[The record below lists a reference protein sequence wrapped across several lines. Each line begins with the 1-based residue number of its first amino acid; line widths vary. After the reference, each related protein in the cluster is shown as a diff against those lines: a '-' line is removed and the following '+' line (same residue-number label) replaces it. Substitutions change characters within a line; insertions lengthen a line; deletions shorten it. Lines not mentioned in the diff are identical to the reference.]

1 MNIKVKNTGVLCAL
15 LLISTWGYGQSLSEL
30 YERLSPSVVKVIIS
44 EKEMSPKDG
53 QMVDAQGIGSGVL
66 ISDDGLVLTASH
78 VVQTADNIKVQ
89 FNDGETIPAHV
100 VASATYADVATIKLS
115 WLPKG
120 KHAVKL
126 GNSDS
131 TRIGDEIFMIG
142 SPYGL
147 DYSLSVGYISGR
159 HVKNKFAHGQPAI
172 EFFQTDAAINHGNSG
187 GPMFNMNGEVI
198 GVASFILSESGGFQ
212 GLGFAA
218 TSNVCQALLL
228 DSPTPWTGM
237 VAVLVSGE
245 LATALNIPQGTG
257 LLVQKVTLLS
267 PLGLIGVKGGS
278 IPMQIEGESVM
289 IGGDVILAINGISLT
304 NQMNLKKARESFASM
319 SPGDSFAI
327 TVWRGGVRE
336 KLKGKFGG
344 L

>member
-1 MNIKVKNTGVLCAL
+1 MKRISVWGMLLLCAQL
-15 LLISTWGYGQSLSEL
+15 SFGQSLSDL
-30 YERLSPSVVKVIIS
+30 YAELSPSVVKVVIS
-44 EKEMSPKDG
+44 EKEFNPQSG
-53 QMVDAQGIGSGVL
+53 QMADAQGVGSGVL
-66 ISDDGLVLTASH
+66 ISEDGLVLTASH
-78 VVQTADNIKVQ
+78 VVQTADRISVQ

-100 VASATYADVATIKLS
+100 VSSASFADVATIKLS

-120 KHAVKL
+120 KKPVKL

-131 TRIGDEIFMIG
+131 TRVGDEIFMIG

-159 HVKNKFAHGQPAI
+159 HVKSHFAHGQIDI

-198 GVASFILSESGGFQ
+198 GIASFILSESGGFQ

-218 TSNVCQALLL
+218 TSNVCQKLLL

-237 VAVLVSGE
+237 VAVMVGGR
-245 LATALNIPQGTG
+245 LANAINIPQGGG

-267 PLGLIGVKGGS
+267 PLGMMGIQGGT
-278 IPMQIEGESVM
+278 IPVDVGGESVY
-289 IGGDVILAINGISLT
+289 IGGDVILSINGIPLT
-304 NQMNLKKARESFASM
+304 NESNLDNARESFGKLKE
-319 SPGDSFAI
+319 GDSFSLTI
-327 TVWRGGVRE
+327 WRNGKKE
-336 KLKGKFGG
+336 KLKGKVGG
-344 L
+344 F

>member
-1 MNIKVKNTGVLCAL
+1 MKMKNKWTLIAL
-15 LLISTWGYGQSLSEL
+15 LLVSQLGHAQSLSEW
-30 YERLSPSVVKVIIS
+30 YQQLSPSVVKVIIS
-44 EKEMSPKDG
+44 EKEIRPQDG

-66 ISDDGLVLTASH
+66 ISDEGLVLTASH

-120 KHAVKL
+120 KHPVKL

-131 TRIGDEIFMIG
+131 TKVGDEIFMIG

-159 HVKNKFAHGQPAI
+159 HIKNKFAHGQPAI

-187 GPMFNMNGEVI
+187 GPMFNMKGEVI

-237 VAVLVSGE
+237 VAVMVAGE
-245 LATALNIPQGTG
+245 LASALNIPQGAG
-257 LLVQKVTLLS
+257 LLIQKVTLFS
-267 PLGLIGVKGGS
+267 PLGMIGVKGGN
-278 IPMQIEGESVM
+278 IPLEIAGESVV
-289 IGGDVILAINGISLT
+289 IGGDVILSINGIPLSNET
-304 NQMNLKKARESFASM
+304 NLERARESFADLT
-319 SPGDSFAI
+319 PGDSFVI
-327 TVWRGGVRE
+327 TVWRGGERE
-336 KLKGKFGG
+336 KLKGKFGDN
-344 L
+344 

>member
-1 MNIKVKNTGVLCAL
+1 MKRILIWTVLVFCTQVSL
-15 LLISTWGYGQSLSEL
+15 GQDLSEL
-30 YERLSPSVVKVIIS
+30 YAELSPSVVKVMIS
-44 EKEMSPKDG
+44 EKEFNPRSG
-53 QMVDAQGIGSGVL
+53 QMADSEGVGSGVL

-100 VASATYADVATIKLS
+100 VSSATFADVATIKLS

-120 KHAVKL
+120 KQPVKL

-131 TRIGDEIFMIG
+131 TRVGDEIFMIG

-159 HVKNKFAHGQPAI
+159 HVKNKFAHGQIDI

-187 GPMFNMNGEVI
+187 GPMFNMEGEVI

-237 VAVLVSGE
+237 VAVMIGGQ
-245 LATALNIPQGTG
+245 LASALNIHQGAG

-267 PLGLIGVKGGS
+267 PLGMMGIKGGT
-278 IPMQIEGESVM
+278 IPLDIEGESIY
-289 IGGDVILAINGISLT
+289 IGGDVILSINGIAL
-304 NQMNLKKARESFASM
+304 NNEANLDAARESFAALRE
-319 SPGDSFAI
+319 GDSFSLTI
-327 TVWRGGVRE
+327 WRNGKQE
-336 KLKGKFGG
+336 KMKGKVGG
-344 L
+344 F